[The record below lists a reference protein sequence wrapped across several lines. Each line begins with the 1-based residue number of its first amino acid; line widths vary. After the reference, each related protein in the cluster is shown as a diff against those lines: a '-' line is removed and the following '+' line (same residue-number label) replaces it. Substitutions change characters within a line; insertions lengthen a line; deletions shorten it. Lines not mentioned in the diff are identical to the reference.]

1 MLGTPLNTRVFLCTQ
16 DTDMRKSFDSLR
28 GIIRG
33 AMHLDPLSGS
43 LFIFKNKR
51 GDRIKCVYW
60 DETGFAMWYKALQR
74 GTFQFPNLQNLSSA
88 GLEIDA
94 STMHMILDGI
104 DLSSIRRRPRFR
116 RTPPTSPSTEQ
127 PRNSLEVPLSL
138 LGKSPDTSNHDHET
152 P

>member
-1 MLGTPLNTRVFLCTQ
+1 MFLCTQ

-28 GIIRG
+28 GIIRN

-60 DETGFAMWYKALQR
+60 DETGFAMWYKVLQR
-74 GTFQFPNLQNLSSA
+74 GTFQFPDLQKYDSA
-88 GLEIDA
+88 GLEIDG
-94 STMHMILDGI
+94 STLRMILDGI
-104 DLSSIRRRPRFR
+104 DLGSIRRRPRYR
-116 RTPPTSPSTEQ
+116 RPTELKDHAP
-127 PRNSLEVPLSL
+127 EVPLSL
-138 LGKSPDTSNHDHET
+138 LSRPTVDGMHDHDT